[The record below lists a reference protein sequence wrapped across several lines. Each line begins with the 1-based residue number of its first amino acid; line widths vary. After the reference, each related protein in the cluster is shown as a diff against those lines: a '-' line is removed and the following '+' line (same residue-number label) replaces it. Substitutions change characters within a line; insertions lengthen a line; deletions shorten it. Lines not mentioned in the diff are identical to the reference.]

1 MAPSRRSDRTAGRRN
16 GTLPAGKA
24 DGHCAALERRGLKT
38 LAAACGSMSAKQ
50 EKKMKKLFHQ
60 ILKFGIVGII
70 AFLIDYGLLYV
81 FTEWCGIYYLVSST
95 LSFSISVIFNY
106 IASVIWV
113 FDVNKKHSKVR
124 NFILFVI
131 FSVIGLGINQLIM
144 WAGVEM
150 LALHYMLVKIGATAI
165 VMVWNFITRKKFLEQ

>member
-1 MAPSRRSDRTAGRRN
+1 MVRDI
-16 GTLPAGKA
+16 LP
-24 DGHCAALERRGLKT
+24 C
-38 LAAACGSMSAKQ
+38 
-50 EKKMKKLFHQ
+50 F
-60 ILKFGIVGII
+60 F
-70 AFLIDYGLLYV
+70 
-81 FTEWCGIYYLVSST
+81 T

-144 WAGVEM
+144 WAG
-150 LALHYMLVKIGATAI
+150 
-165 VMVWNFITRKKFLEQ
+165 